1 MKNENLYDLTIA
13 WRDLFVDNFQR
24 FSIPLCG
31 EMFVQIMVKNVSI
44 WNHPTHVFWSKK
56 EVNFVEYVNKP
67 QAYLWWIDRAYNNRS
82 DNLIFSD

>member
-1 MKNENLYDLTIA
+1 MNNFEYIMKNENLYDLTIA

-44 WNHPTHVFWSKK
+44 
-56 EVNFVEYVNKP
+56 
-67 QAYLWWIDRAYNNRS
+67 
-82 DNLIFSD
+82 